1 MKSRILNT
9 KKQILEPVIYKL
21 ILIYN
26 NAKYFHWIPRRN
38 YCISIKSFFQTYVPL
53 NSILMLWHKF
63 TNICQNITN
72 LEINECDKDTI
83 GLASFIETQKN
94 LQSSLSLHFDN
105 VEGQYTLLNNIIRK
119 KAATLKKV
127 TIQPII
133 TLISPIFIPSLLKN
147 IQYLALIIL
156 IMNMV
161 TYMKV

>member
-1 MKSRILNT
+1 MQS
-9 KKQILEPVIYKL
+9 
-21 ILIYN
+21 
-26 NAKYFHWIPRRN
+26 
-38 YCISIKSFFQTYVPL
+38 ISIGYQEEIT
-53 NSILMLWHKF
+53 F

-156 IMNMV
+156 IMNMKREDATAKKKEATFNRQCKKLGHEILQSDRAYTPEV
-161 TYMKV
+161 YNNIS